1 MANTY
6 TKILS
11 ATIVSSGVNLSIT
24 NIPQTFNDLAIHV
37 SGRTDFNGAIGNLA
51 MWFNN
56 DGNLLYSVTN
66 LSGSGTTVSSSRG
79 SGGFP
84 QGIGNVN
91 SAPTA
96 ANVYTSSSIYIPNY
110 SNTSNFKTA
119 TVETV
124 TEDNSSTAYASMH
137 GFLYRSTNAISAI
150 AFNGNQVSLGFL
162 SPTSITIYGIK
173 NTA

>member
-6 TKILS
+6 TKILG
-11 ATIVSSGVNLSIT
+11 ATIVSSGTNISIS
-24 NIPQTFNDLAIHV
+24 NIPQTFNDLILHV

-56 DGNLLYSVTN
+56 DGNSLYSVTN
-66 LSGSGTTVSSSRG
+66 LSGSGTVASSSRG
-79 SGGFP
+79 SGAFP
-84 QGIGNVN
+84 QGIGNIN
-91 SAPTA
+91 SAPTT

-124 TEDNSSTAYASMH
+124 TENDSSTAYASMH
-137 GFLYRSTNAISAI
+137 GFLYRSTSAISNI
-150 AFNGNQVSLGFL
+150 ALNGNQVTLGFL
-162 SPTSITIYGIK
+162 GPTSVTLYGIK

>member
-11 ATIVSSGVNLSIT
+11 ATISSSGQNISVT
-24 NIPQTFNDLAIHV
+24 NIPQTFNDLVVHI
-37 SGRTDFNGAIGNLA
+37 SGRTDFGGAIGNLA

-56 DGNLLYSVTN
+56 DGGSLYSVTN
-66 LSGSGTTVSSSRG
+66 LSGSGATASSSRG

-91 SAPTA
+91 SAPTT

-124 TEDNSSTAYASMH
+124 TENNSGTAYASMH
-137 GFLYRSTNAISAI
+137 GFLYRSTNAIQHM
-150 AFNGNQVSLGFL
+150 AFNGNQVTLGFL
-162 SPTSITIYGIK
+162 APTSLTIYGVK
-173 NTA
+173 TVA